1 MKIAL
6 QILQMASS
14 GLLILTI
21 MSQSRGAGLSE
32 TFGGG
37 GGFYASK
44 RGVEKILAIGTVI
57 IATLFLV
64 SSFLITIV
72 T

>member
-21 MSQSRGAGLSE
+21 MSQSRGSGLSE
-32 TFGGG
+32 TFGGS

-57 IATLFLV
+57 IATIFLV